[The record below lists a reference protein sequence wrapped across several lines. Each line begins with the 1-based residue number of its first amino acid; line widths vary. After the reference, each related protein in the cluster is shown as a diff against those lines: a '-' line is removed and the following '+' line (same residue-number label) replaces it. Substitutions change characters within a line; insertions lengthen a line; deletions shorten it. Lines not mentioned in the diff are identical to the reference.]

1 MAINRN
7 LLLPSASSSSAIVKK
22 TFNASALAS
31 IKTNKKELTLSP
43 QKTSLKDLLSSIN
56 ETVKKINIIVKK
68 TTLSQSKAY
77 KDGLK
82 EARLARNAERER
94 KLEEKKK
101 DKPKEKEEK
110 KIPGLGF
117 LDRIKRFLFF
127 TFLGW
132 LTNKYWDKLPQVLEF
147 TKKLTPIIDVI
158 ETIGGA
164 LFNGVVNFIDTGY
177 KVYDG
182 LRDFTKQ
189 IGGEDFQKKFDDF
202 SKNLNTFI
210 NIAIIAGMATMGGTD
225 FGSRG
230 GRRGGPGGGKP
241 GRGGYRNGVRTGQ
254 YNGFNTRTTRSGN
267 LLSRTGDALRAQ
279 RGDWS
284 TSGYIKSEKDIMKR
298 YFQKHGR
305 DAAIRR
311 FGQEGVESLGGKY
324 ARSGVTNLARK
335 GAVSLLGKGGTKAA
349 LRIVQPLVRNIPL
362 IGGIMEFVLSW
373 MSGDSPGKAAFKG
386 VGAGLGTW
394 VGGAIGSLIP
404 IPGVGT
410 AIGMW
415 LGSQGGSALGEAL
428 YNKIFEN
435 REPGQKKLDQPK
447 KKARGGVTRGGKK
460 VAENIGRSL
469 KIQRTIKR
477 NLISPK
483 PNKIIPGV
491 DVGGENK
498 IKSMFPEPSMQ
509 QSGLYQN
516 PFGFLYNSTNSMG
529 DVPYIGPLFSLFGK
543 LLLGQSPKSSDYKII
558 SLGLT
563 AWINN
568 AITDNLLNGNN
579 IEKMIKEMPI
589 WMESSIKKL
598 VDGVTIDV
606 LNQLKEYLL
615 LKPLREMF
623 SSSQLS
629 GSEAG
634 ELGSASD
641 AVGGARLFM
650 AAGFPMLAAAILS
663 GNVQQESGWK
673 GQRTPWVLNDGAGTN
688 KGLISWNRTRIT
700 NAEKFLGKPLETASN
715 AEQVKWIKEELRQYG
730 LLDDFMNPQA
740 TEAQLQEASYKYIGW
755 GHLGKRWDYSK
766 QIFSA
771 LQKGEQGTYSPGVN
785 IRLGSN
791 NDAALGSKLAGELGD
806 FMKQWGGVPGDVH
819 RHPKHLPWDPN
830 RGHSPGSLH
839 YQAQGARAIDLGSW
853 ANEQGPIL
861 KKIEEFN
868 RLKGVSPVQLLHAG
882 NDPTGNHDNH
892 VHVAYKDGG
901 MIGPN
906 KPRNIKPLQESASY
920 DEGYMILIQPVII
933 EKPVP
938 AMDNKINFSGGGS
951 VNINK
956 DKSSLFIR

>member
-182 LRDFTKQ
+182 LRDFTKK

-225 FGSRG
+225 FGMG
-230 GRRGGPGGGKP
+230 KKP
-241 GRGGYRNGVRTGQ
+241 GQNARRTNIRGSRKTPG
-254 YNGFNTRTTRSGN
+254 RSRYGTSSN
-267 LLSRTGDALRAQ
+267 AARRYAQ
-279 RGDWS
+279 RFG
-284 TSGYIKSEKDIMKR
+284 I
-298 YFQKHGR
+298 
-305 DAAIRR
+305 DAATRR
-311 FGQEGVESLGGKY
+311 FGQEGVRSLGGKY
-324 ARSGVTNLARK
+324 ARDQVTNLARK
-335 GAVSLLGKGGTKAA
+335 GAVGLLGKGGTKAA
-349 LRIVQPLVRNIPL
+349 LRIVKPLVRNIPL

-460 VAENIGRSL
+460 VAGNIGRSL
-469 KIQRTIKR
+469 KVTRKYE
-477 NLISPK
+477 
-483 PNKIIPGV
+483 KIIIPPNSSSIVPGNSI
-491 DVGGENK
+491 GGENQ
-498 IKSMFPEPSMQ
+498 IKKLFPEPSFDQ
-509 QSGLYQN
+509 LTTHQN
-516 PFGFLYNSTNSMG
+516 PFGFIFNSTQKIG
-529 DVPYIGPLFSLFGK
+529 DISYIGPLLSVFGK
-543 LLLGQSPKSSDYKII
+543 LILGQLPTSSDYRNI

-568 AITDNLLNGNN
+568 AIVEG
-579 IEKMIKEMPI
+579 
-589 WMESSIKKL
+589 
-598 VDGVTIDV
+598 
-606 LNQLKEYLL
+606 QLKGKTPFELISNMADWAQSSVKEL
-615 LKPLREMF
+615 ISGVSNQIITDLGKMLKLASTLSNEFTPSMGPGGGPVTQNQQEAFELIRKLAEKVGSPNPSVTAAIAMLETGWLSNPNSVYF
-623 SSSQLS
+623 ASGKTNPFGQTGRGPKGSVIGKDGQEHAVYNSLEEGVKSHVDRWKSSYIGRSPQEIIENIRRGKGAGAPGMYNTNPNWTTKVLS
-629 GSEAG
+629 VYQSGTQPSLGNIDPGTGGVMQTSARGTQISG
-634 ELGSASD
+634 ELGRFLKSAG
-641 AVGGARLFM
+641 VGSWG
-650 AAGFPMLAAAILS
+650 S
-663 GNVQQESGWK
+663 GVWQHPEFGGSERRSYPSWHNV
-673 GQRTPWVLNDGAGTN
+673 D
-688 KGLISWNRTRIT
+688 
-700 NAEKFLGKPLETASN
+700 
-715 AEQVKWIKEELRQYG
+715 
-730 LLDDFMNPQA
+730 
-740 TEAQLQEASYKYIGW
+740 
-755 GHLGKRWDYSK
+755 
-766 QIFSA
+766 
-771 LQKGEQGTYSPGVN
+771 
-785 IRLGSN
+785 
-791 NDAALGSKLAGELGD
+791 
-806 FMKQWGGVPGDVH
+806 
-819 RHPKHLPWDPN
+819 
-830 RGHSPGSLH
+830 
-839 YQAQGARAIDLGSW
+839 RAIDVGGYW
-853 ANEQGPIL
+853 PEDQVQIL
-861 KKIEEFN
+861 RKIEEFN
-868 RLKGVSPVQLLHAG
+868 KKNNVRPVELLYGKPGTPKSESHR
-882 NDPTGNHDNH
+882 DH

-920 DEGYMILIQPVII
+920 DEGYMMLIQPVII